1 MLQKL
6 EYLLKMIQQK
16 RISLKKQLNIF
27 LELIKVRIT
36 AFVMITTVFGYLC
49 ATKLLGFEL
58 LGASIGIFLLA
69 SGSAALNH
77 LQESV
82 FDAQMER
89 TKDRP
94 IPSGKISKKNVFW
107 IVVILAIVGSTLLFI
122 SSGLIAVLLG
132 LLALLW
138 YNGIYTPLK
147 RKTSFA
153 IIPGS
158 VIGAI
163 PPVVGWVTGGG
174 SITDP
179 QALLIAFFFF
189 IWQIPHFWLLLL
201 AFGND
206 YENAGYPTLKKYFN
220 ESQLARITYVWIC
233 VTGVTGLLM
242 PLFSIVDLSFASA
255 GILILVI
262 GLIIRSAKLLR
273 ENIDKQALRKVFI
286 EINLFVMVL
295 ILFISIE
302 KIILL

>member
-1 MLQKL
+1 
-6 EYLLKMIQQK
+6 MIQQ
-16 RISLKKQLNIF
+16 RQNNLKAKINIF
-27 LELIKVRIT
+27 LELIKFRIT
-36 AFVMITTVFGYLC
+36 VFVMITTVFGYLC
-49 ATKLLGFEL
+49 ATKVFGIEL
-58 LGASIGIFLLA
+58 LGAALGIFLLA

-77 LQESV
+77 LQEAV

-89 TKDRP
+89 TKNRP
-94 IPSGKISKKNVFW
+94 IPSGKISPRSVLS
-107 IVVILAIVGSTLLFI
+107 IILVLSFTGSLLLFI
-122 SSGLIAVLLG
+122 SSGIIAVLLG

-138 YNGIYTPLK
+138 YNAIYTPLK

-174 SITDP
+174 EVFDP
-179 QALLIAFFFF
+179 QVLLIAFFFF

-201 AFGND
+201 AFGKD
-206 YENAGYPTLKKYFN
+206 YEDAGYPTLKKYFN

-242 PLFSIVDLSFASA
+242 PLFSIIDLSFASV

-262 GLIIRSAKLLR
+262 ALIIRSAKLLQ
-273 ENIDKQALRKVFI
+273 ENIDKRSLRKIFL
-286 EINLFVMVL
+286 EINLFVVAL
-295 ILFISIE
+295 ILYISIE
-302 KIILL
+302 KILLL

>member
-1 MLQKL
+1 
-6 EYLLKMIQQK
+6 MIQQ
-16 RISLKKQLNIF
+16 RQSNLKEKITIF
-27 LELIKVRIT
+27 LELIKFRIT

-49 ATKLLGFEL
+49 ATKVFGIEL
-58 LGASIGIFLLA
+58 LGAAIGIFLLA

-77 LQESV
+77 LQEAV

-89 TKDRP
+89 TKNRP
-94 IPSGKISKKNVFW
+94 IPSGKISSRSVLY
-107 IVVILAIVGSTLLFI
+107 IILILSLVGSLLLYI
-122 SSGLIAVLLG
+122 SSGLTAVLLG
-132 LLALLW
+132 ILALLW
-138 YNGIYTPLK
+138 YNAIYTPLK

-174 SITDP
+174 HLFDP

-201 AFGND
+201 AFGKD
-206 YENAGYPTLKKYFN
+206 YEDAGYPTLKKYFN

-233 VTGVTGLLM
+233 VTGATGLLM
-242 PLFSIVDLSFASA
+242 PLFSIIDLSFASA

-262 GLIIRSAKLLR
+262 GLVWRSAKLLH
-273 ENIDKQALRKVFI
+273 ENIDKQSLRKVFL
-286 EINLFVMVL
+286 EINMFVAAL

-302 KIILL
+302 KILLL

>member
-1 MLQKL
+1 MKQK
-6 EYLLKMIQQK
+6 
-16 RISLKKQLNIF
+16 LNIF
-27 LELIKVRIT
+27 LELIKFRIT
-36 AFVMITTVFGYLC
+36 VFVMITTVFGYLC
-49 ATKLLGFEL
+49 ATKIFGIEL
-58 LGASIGIFLLA
+58 LGAALGIFLLA

-89 TKDRP
+89 TKNRP
-94 IPSGKISKKNVFW
+94 IPSGKISEKDVFA
-107 IVVILAIVGSTLLFI
+107 IVLILSIVGSVLLFI
-122 SSGLIAVLLG
+122 SSGYTGVLLG

-174 SITDP
+174 SVFDP

-201 AFGND
+201 AFGKD
-206 YENAGYPTLKKYFN
+206 YEDAGYPTLKKYFTEN
-220 ESQLARITYVWIC
+220 QLARITYVWIC

-242 PLFSIVDLSFASA
+242 PLFSIVDISFASV
-255 GILILVI
+255 GILVLVI
-262 GLIIRSAKLLR
+262 ALIIRSAKLLK
-273 ENIDKQALRKVFI
+273 ENIDRLSLRKVFI

>member
-1 MLQKL
+1 MKEKL
-6 EYLLKMIQQK
+6 H
-16 RISLKKQLNIF
+16 IF
-27 LELIKVRIT
+27 LELIKFRIT
-36 AFVMITTVFGYLC
+36 IFVMITTVFGYLC
-49 ATKLLGFEL
+49 ASKIIGIEL
-58 LGASIGIFLLA
+58 LGAALGIFLLA

-77 LQESV
+77 LQEAV

-89 TKDRP
+89 TKNRP
-94 IPSGKISKKNVFW
+94 IPSGRISKKNVFA
-107 IVVILAIVGSTLLFI
+107 IVLILAIAGSVLLFV
-122 SSGLIAVLLG
+122 SSGFIGVLLG

-174 SITDP
+174 NVFDP

-201 AFGND
+201 AFGKD
-206 YENAGYPTLKKYFN
+206 YEDAGYPTLKKYFN
-220 ESQLARITYVWIC
+220 ENQLARITYVWIC
-233 VTGVTGLLM
+233 VTGITGLLM
-242 PLFSIVDLSFASA
+242 PLFSIIDVSFASI

-262 GLIIRSAKLLR
+262 ALIVRSTILLKDNVDKLS
-273 ENIDKQALRKVFI
+273 LRKVFI
-286 EINLFVMVL
+286 EINLFVIAL

>member
-1 MLQKL
+1 MK
-6 EYLLKMIQQK
+6 EK
-16 RISLKKQLNIF
+16 SNIF
-27 LELIKVRIT
+27 LELIKFRIT
-36 AFVMITTVFGYLC
+36 VFVMITTVFGYLC
-49 ATKLLGFEL
+49 ATKVFGIEL
-58 LGASIGIFLLA
+58 LGAAIGIFLLA

-77 LQESV
+77 LQEAV

-89 TKDRP
+89 TKHRP
-94 IPSGKISKKNVFW
+94 IPSGKISPRNVLS
-107 IVVILAIVGSTLLFI
+107 IILVLSIVGSILLYI

-138 YNGIYTPLK
+138 YNAIYTPLK

-174 SITDP
+174 HVFDP

-201 AFGND
+201 AFGKD
-206 YENAGYPTLKKYFN
+206 YEDAGYPTLKKYFN

-242 PLFSIVDLSFASA
+242 PLFSIIDVSFASA

-273 ENIDKQALRKVFI
+273 ENIDKRSLRKVFL
-286 EINLFVMVL
+286 EINLFVAAL

-302 KIILL
+302 KILLL

>member
-1 MLQKL
+1 AAL
-6 EYLLKMIQQK
+6 
-16 RISLKKQLNIF
+16 
-27 LELIKVRIT
+27 
-36 AFVMITTVFGYLC
+36 
-49 ATKLLGFEL
+49 
-58 LGASIGIFLLA
+58 GIFLLA

-77 LQESV
+77 LQEAV

-89 TKDRP
+89 TKNRP
-94 IPSGKISKKNVFW
+94 IPSGRISKKNVFA
-107 IVVILAIVGSTLLFI
+107 IVLILAIAGSVLLFV
-122 SSGLIAVLLG
+122 SSGFIGVLLG

-174 SITDP
+174 NVFDP

-201 AFGND
+201 AFGKD
-206 YENAGYPTLKKYFN
+206 YEDAGYPTLKKYFN
-220 ESQLARITYVWIC
+220 ENQLARITYVWIC
-233 VTGVTGLLM
+233 VTGITGLLM
-242 PLFSIVDLSFASA
+242 PLFSIIDVSFASI

-262 GLIIRSAKLLR
+262 ALIVRSTILLKDNVDKLS
-273 ENIDKQALRKVFI
+273 LRKVFI
-286 EINLFVMVL
+286 EINLFVIAL

>member
-1 MLQKL
+1 VK
-6 EYLLKMIQQK
+6 E
-16 RISLKKQLNIF
+16 RLNIF
-27 LELIKVRIT
+27 LELIKFRIT
-36 AFVMITTVFGYLC
+36 VFVMITTVFGYLC
-49 ATKLLGFEL
+49 ATKVFGIEL
-58 LGASIGIFLLA
+58 LGAALGIFLLA

-77 LQESV
+77 LQEAV

-89 TKDRP
+89 TKNRP
-94 IPSGKISKKNVFW
+94 IPSGKISRRSVLS
-107 IVVILAIVGSTLLFI
+107 IILVLSIVGSILLYI
-122 SSGLIAVLLG
+122 SSGLVAVLMG

-138 YNGIYTPLK
+138 YNAIYTPLK

-174 SITDP
+174 HVFDP

-201 AFGND
+201 AFGKD
-206 YENAGYPTLKKYFN
+206 YEDAGYPTLKKYFN
-220 ESQLARITYVWIC
+220 ETQLARITYVWIC

-242 PLFSIVDLSFASA
+242 PLFSIIDLSFASA

-273 ENIDKQALRKVFI
+273 ENIDKRSLRKVFL
-286 EINLFVMVL
+286 EINLFVAAL

-302 KIILL
+302 KILLL

>member
-1 MLQKL
+1 MQISLFQ
-6 EYLLKMIQQK
+6 EVIQQ
-16 RISLKKQLNIF
+16 RQSNLKEKITIF
-27 LELIKVRIT
+27 LELIKFRIT

-49 ATKLLGFEL
+49 ATKEFGIEL
-58 LGASIGIFLLA
+58 LGAAIGIFLLA

-77 LQESV
+77 LQEAV

-89 TKDRP
+89 TKNRP
-94 IPSGKISKKNVFW
+94 IPSGKISSRSVLN
-107 IVVILAIVGSTLLFI
+107 IILILSIVGSILLYI
-122 SSGLIAVLLG
+122 SSGLTAVVLG
-132 LLALLW
+132 SLALLW
-138 YNGIYTPLK
+138 YNAIYTPLK

-174 SITDP
+174 HLFDP

-201 AFGND
+201 AFGKD
-206 YENAGYPTLKKYFN
+206 YEDAGYPTLKKYFN
-220 ESQLARITYVWIC
+220 VSQLARITYVWIC

-242 PLFSIVDLSFASA
+242 PLFSIIDLSFASA

-262 GLIIRSAKLLR
+262 GLVWRSAKLLH
-273 ENIDKQALRKVFI
+273 ENIDKQSLRKVFL
-286 EINLFVMVL
+286 EINMFVAAL
-295 ILFISIE
+295 IIFISIE
-302 KIILL
+302 KILLL

>member
-1 MLQKL
+1 MK
-6 EYLLKMIQQK
+6 E
-16 RISLKKQLNIF
+16 RLNIF
-27 LELIKVRIT
+27 LELIKFRIT
-36 AFVMITTVFGYLC
+36 VFVMITTVFGYLC
-49 ATKLLGFEL
+49 ATKVFGIEL
-58 LGASIGIFLLA
+58 LGAALGIFLLA

-77 LQESV
+77 LQEAV

-89 TKDRP
+89 TKNRP
-94 IPSGKISKKNVFW
+94 IPSGKISRRSVLS
-107 IVVILAIVGSTLLFI
+107 IILVLSIVGSILLYI
-122 SSGLIAVLLG
+122 SSGLVAVLMG

-138 YNGIYTPLK
+138 YNAIYTPLK

-174 SITDP
+174 HVFDP

-201 AFGND
+201 AFGKD
-206 YENAGYPTLKKYFN
+206 YEDAGYPTLKKYFN
-220 ESQLARITYVWIC
+220 ETQLARITYVWIC

-242 PLFSIVDLSFASA
+242 PLFSIIDLSFASA

-273 ENIDKQALRKVFI
+273 ENIDKRSLRKVFL
-286 EINLFVMVL
+286 EINLFVAAL

-302 KIILL
+302 KILLL

>member
-1 MLQKL
+1 MK
-6 EYLLKMIQQK
+6 E
-16 RISLKKQLNIF
+16 RLNIF
-27 LELIKVRIT
+27 LELIKFRIT
-36 AFVMITTVFGYLC
+36 VFVMITTVFGYLC
-49 ATKLLGFEL
+49 ATKVFGIEL
-58 LGASIGIFLLA
+58 LGAAIGIFLLA

-77 LQESV
+77 LQEAV

-89 TKDRP
+89 TKNRP
-94 IPSGKISKKNVFW
+94 IPSGKISPRSVLY
-107 IVVILAIVGSTLLFI
+107 IILVLSIVGSILLYI
-122 SSGLIAVLLG
+122 SSGLVAVLLG

-138 YNGIYTPLK
+138 YNAIYTPLK

-163 PPVVGWVTGGG
+163 PPVVVWVTGGG
-174 SITDP
+174 NVFDP

-201 AFGND
+201 AFGKD
-206 YENAGYPTLKKYFN
+206 YEDAGYPTLKKYFN

-242 PLFSIVDLSFASA
+242 PLFSIIDISFASA

-262 GLIIRSAKLLR
+262 GLVIRSAKLLH
-273 ENIDKQALRKVFI
+273 ENIDKRSLRKVFL
-286 EINLFVMVL
+286 EINLFVAAL

-302 KIILL
+302 KILLL

>member
-1 MLQKL
+1 
-6 EYLLKMIQQK
+6 MIQQ
-16 RISLKKQLNIF
+16 RQSNLKEKITIF
-27 LELIKVRIT
+27 LELIKFRIT

-49 ATKLLGFEL
+49 ATKEFGIEL
-58 LGASIGIFLLA
+58 LGAAIGIFLLA

-77 LQESV
+77 LQEAV

-89 TKDRP
+89 TKNRP
-94 IPSGKISKKNVFW
+94 IPSGKISSRSVLN
-107 IVVILAIVGSTLLFI
+107 IILILSIVGSILLYI
-122 SSGLIAVLLG
+122 SSGLTAVVLG
-132 LLALLW
+132 SLALLW
-138 YNGIYTPLK
+138 YNAIYTPLK

-174 SITDP
+174 HLFDP

-201 AFGND
+201 AFGKD
-206 YENAGYPTLKKYFN
+206 YEDAGYPTLKKYFN
-220 ESQLARITYVWIC
+220 VSQLARITYVWIC

-242 PLFSIVDLSFASA
+242 PLFSIIDLSFASA

-262 GLIIRSAKLLR
+262 GLVWRSAKLLH
-273 ENIDKQALRKVFI
+273 ENIDKQSLRKVFL
-286 EINLFVMVL
+286 EINMFVAAL
-295 ILFISIE
+295 IIFISIE
-302 KIILL
+302 KILLL

>member
-1 MLQKL
+1 
-6 EYLLKMIQQK
+6 MIK
-16 RISLKKQLNIF
+16 F
-27 LELIKVRIT
+27 RIT

-49 ATKLLGFEL
+49 ATKVLGIEL
-58 LGASIGIFLLA
+58 FGAAIGIFLLA

-77 LQESV
+77 LQEAV

-89 TKDRP
+89 TKNRP
-94 IPSGKISKKNVFW
+94 IPSGKISSRSVLS
-107 IVVILAIVGSTLLFI
+107 IVLVLSFSGSLILFI
-122 SSGLIAVLLG
+122 SSGVLAVVLG
-132 LLALLW
+132 LLALVW
-138 YNGIYTPLK
+138 YNAIYTPLK

-174 SITDP
+174 HLFDP

-201 AFGND
+201 AFGKD
-206 YENAGYPTLKKYFN
+206 YDDAGYPTLKKYFN

-242 PLFSIVDLSFASA
+242 PLFSIIDLSFASA

-262 GLIIRSAKLLR
+262 GLIWRSAKLLH
-273 ENIDKQALRKVFI
+273 ENIDIQSLRKVFL
-286 EINLFVMVL
+286 EINMFVAAL

-302 KIILL
+302 KILLL

>member
-1 MLQKL
+1 MKEL
-6 EYLLKMIQQK
+6 
-16 RISLKKQLNIF
+16 LNIF
-27 LELIKVRIT
+27 LELIKFRIT
-36 AFVMITTVFGYLC
+36 MFVMVTTVFGYLC
-49 ATKLLGFEL
+49 ATKVLGIEL
-58 LGASIGIFLLA
+58 LGASLGIFLLA

-82 FDAQMER
+82 YDALMER
-89 TKDRP
+89 TKHRP
-94 IPSGKISKKNVFW
+94 LPSGKISGKNV
-107 IVVILAIVGSTLLFI
+107 LAIIIFLSVSGSLLLFFSAGI
-122 SSGLIAVLLG
+122 TAVLLG

-163 PPVVGWVTGGG
+163 PPVIGWVTGGG
-174 SITDP
+174 SVTDP

-201 AFGND
+201 AFGKD
-206 YENAGYPTLKKYFN
+206 YEDAGYPTLKKYFS

-233 VTGVTGLLM
+233 VTGFTGLLM
-242 PLFSIVDLSFASA
+242 PLFSIIDLSFASF
-255 GILILVI
+255 GLLVLVMLLIY
-262 GLIIRSAKLLR
+262 RSAILLK
-273 ENIDKQALRKVFI
+273 ENIDKIALKKVFI
-286 EINLFVMVL
+286 EINLFVVAL

-302 KIILL
+302 KIFLL

>member
-1 MLQKL
+1 
-6 EYLLKMIQQK
+6 
-16 RISLKKQLNIF
+16 
-27 LELIKVRIT
+27 
-36 AFVMITTVFGYLC
+36 MITTVFGYLC
-49 ATKLLGFEL
+49 ATKVFGIEL
-58 LGASIGIFLLA
+58 LGAAIGIFLLA

-77 LQESV
+77 LQEAV

-89 TKDRP
+89 TKNRP
-94 IPSGKISKKNVFW
+94 IPSGKISPRSVLY
-107 IVVILAIVGSTLLFI
+107 IILVLSIVGSILLYI
-122 SSGLIAVLLG
+122 SSGLVAVLLG

-138 YNGIYTPLK
+138 YNAIYTPLK

-174 SITDP
+174 HVFDP

-201 AFGND
+201 AFGKD
-206 YENAGYPTLKKYFN
+206 YEDAGYPTLKKYFN

-242 PLFSIVDLSFASA
+242 PLFSIIDISFASA

-262 GLIIRSAKLLR
+262 GLVIRSAKLLH
-273 ENIDKQALRKVFI
+273 ENIDKRSLRKVFL
-286 EINLFVMVL
+286 EINLFVAAL

-302 KIILL
+302 KILLL

>member
-1 MLQKL
+1 MK
-6 EYLLKMIQQK
+6 EKI
-16 RISLKKQLNIF
+16 NIF
-27 LELIKVRIT
+27 LELIKFRIT
-36 AFVMITTVFGYLC
+36 VFVMITTVFGYLC
-49 ATKLLGFEL
+49 ATKIFGIEL
-58 LGASIGIFLLA
+58 LGAAIGIFLLA

-77 LQESV
+77 LQEAV

-89 TKDRP
+89 TKNRP
-94 IPSGKISKKNVFW
+94 IPSGKITPRSVLT
-107 IVVILAIVGSTLLFI
+107 IILVLSFTGSLLLFI
-122 SSGLIAVLLG
+122 SSGLTAVLLG

-138 YNGIYTPLK
+138 YNTIYTPLK

-174 SITDP
+174 EVFDP
-179 QALLIAFFFF
+179 QVLLIAFFFF

-201 AFGND
+201 AFGKD
-206 YENAGYPTLKKYFN
+206 YEDAGYPTLKKYFS

-242 PLFSIVDLSFASA
+242 PLFSIIDLSFASV
-255 GILILVI
+255 GILILVVA
-262 GLIIRSAKLLR
+262 LLIRSAKLLQ
-273 ENIDKQALRKVFI
+273 ENIDKRSLRKIFL
-286 EINLFVMVL
+286 EINLFVVAL

-302 KIILL
+302 KILLL

>member
-1 MLQKL
+1 M
-6 EYLLKMIQQK
+6 
-16 RISLKKQLNIF
+16 KKQLNIF

-49 ATKLLGFEL
+49 ATKLLGIEL
-58 LGASIGIFLLA
+58 LGAAIGIFLLA

-107 IVVILAIVGSTLLFI
+107 IVVVLAIVGSALLFI
-122 SSGLIAVLLG
+122 SSGSIAVLLG
-132 LLALLW
+132 FLALLW

-174 SITDP
+174 SIFDP

-206 YENAGYPTLKKYFN
+206 YENAGYPTLKKYFS

-255 GILILVI
+255 GILILVV

-273 ENIDKQALRKVFI
+273 ENIDKLTLRKVFV
-286 EINLFVMVL
+286 EINLFVIVL